1 MDGPGQKVAQTVVHQ
16 TLTLHARQIFE
27 DRTAYDDPEMRF
39 AFGSGTGMAGV
50 AVAFVDD
57 FQPYGSKAGLKKVAH
72 AVGDLHE
79 KAPLTSAVPGCAGQ
93 ENRLA
98 GTGR

>member
-1 MDGPGQKVAQTVVHQ
+1 MDGPGQKVAQAIVHQ

-27 DRTAYDDPEMRF
+27 DRTGYDDPEMRF
-39 AFGSGTGMAGV
+39 AFGSGAGMAGV
-50 AVAFVDD
+50 AMAFVDD
-57 FQPYGSKAGLKKVAH
+57 FQPGGLKAGLKKVAH
-72 AVGDLHE
+72 AVGDLHG
-79 KAPLTSAVPGCAGQ
+79 KAPLTSVASGGAGQ